1 MTVAAPSQQGD
12 PRPARKQ
19 ARFQEI
25 LAVAWDVANEQGLA
39 ALSLGEVARRVGLRQ
54 PSLYAYIDSKMG
66 LYDAMFAQA
75 ARALMDQV
83 MAQSYSGD
91 PRQAVRQV
99 AEVLFDFQPATPA
112 GGQLLFQR
120 TIPGFEPSPESYAI
134 AQEFFAFTGEKLTAA
149 GVTDPADVDIFTAI
163 IGGLGNSQAS
173 NEPGGDRWTRHL
185 ATVLGMF
192 FRHIDDK
199 TTAAGTDN
207 GTSKVKTPPTG
218 RARPATAGTSRRRH
232 PVAPPSTVEGPP

>member
-1 MTVAAPSQQGD
+1 MVALGSED
-12 PRPARKQ
+12 PRPARKR

-25 LAVAWDVANEQGLA
+25 LSAAWDVANEQGLA
-39 ALSLGEVARRVGLRQ
+39 ALSLAEVARRVGLRQ

-75 ARALMDQV
+75 ARALMDNV
-83 MAQSYSGD
+83 MAQSYSSD
-91 PRQAVRQV
+91 PRQAVRQT
-99 AEVLFDFQPATPA
+99 AEVLFDFQPANPA

-134 AQEFFAFTGEKLTAA
+134 AQEFFAFTGDKLTAA

-199 TTAAGTDN
+199 TAAAAGTRKKTN
-207 GTSKVKTPPTG
+207 TVKTPPTG
-218 RARPATAGTSRRRH
+218 PARPATAGTNKRRH
-232 PVAPPSTVEGPP
+232 SAAPPSPSSEEGQP